1 MLNVY
6 GNPLVYLYYKR
17 LCDIDATAPLPLDCT
32 FVLSMY
38 ASCDNKAARI
48 PDAIPTGMEYQT
60 DENGRLYVFM
70 DKPIT
75 LSDIHERDLCE
86 ETEKFLMEV
95 REMFGVQPN
104 DEYDVAEWMLIPS
117 KSVADSLIDFCIDSD
132 KPNALLESYSQY
144 SKGREQRLG
153 LLLSKIPYDE
163 DRGILMAQLI
173 PGKWTPLFDNEQDQ
187 YWHARQIGCYF
198 RKERKVCLFAS
209 TYHICEDIDRYV
221 GDDNQKVVV
230 LREDDVARPIVKT
243 IIDMVGTSLDKVDAY
258 FELLPYVKRKLASF
272 SLDDAESILADKE
285 KWSNDQVKAILDDA
299 RNQKAVSEILF
310 PESKRLE

>member
-6 GNPLVYLYYKR
+6 GHPLVYLYYKH
-17 LCDIDATAPLPLDCT
+17 LCDIDTTAPLPLDCT

-38 ASCDNKAARI
+38 ASCDNKATRI
-48 PDAIPTGMEYQT
+48 PDTIPTGMEYQT

-75 LSDIHERDLCE
+75 LSDIPKRDLCK

-104 DEYDVAEWMLIPS
+104 DEYDLAEWMLIPS
-117 KSVADSLIDFCIDSD
+117 KSVADSLLDFCIDSD
-132 KPNALLESYSQY
+132 KPNALLESYSKY
-144 SKGREQRLG
+144 SAGRELRFG

-173 PGKWTPLFDNEQDQ
+173 PGKWTPLFDNEKDQ
-187 YWHARQIGCYF
+187 YWHAKQIGCYF

-209 TYHICEDIDRYV
+209 THHICEDIDTYV

-258 FELLPYVKRKLASF
+258 FNLLPYVKRKLTSF

-299 RNQKAVSEILF
+299 RNQKVVSKILF
-310 PESKRLE
+310 PESERLE